1 MNKGHSADEISN
13 MIQLPPELSSSPFVR
28 EFYGTVRWSVKSIFN
43 GYLGWFDGNVSN
55 LDPLPSED
63 YAKRLAAL
71 SGGEKKLFEALEK
84 AILDEDMQWG
94 LQLSDSLLA
103 LNYETE
109 ATNKLR
115 QKAIQHIGDRALN
128 PNKRNYFLSS
138 ANELNPN
145 YRAQPLLPQTSE

>member
-1 MNKGHSADEISN
+1 MARA
-13 MIQLPPELSSSPFVR
+13 FVR

-115 QKAIQHIGDRALN
+115 QKAIQHKHSGMG
-128 PNKRNYFLSS
+128 
-138 ANELNPN
+138 
-145 YRAQPLLPQTSE
+145 